1 MPYPNVKPEPDFGR
15 LETVFERRIPDRVP
29 FIELFLDE
37 EIMVAIREAP
47 FSDDPAA
54 RWGEMAELYLHLG
67 YDYMPAGTAFSFPLR
82 WVAAPD
88 TAALSRGQRDWV
100 DEARGTI
107 GTWEDFE
114 RYEWP
119 RPNDATFVPIEQA
132 ARALPEGMKLIP
144 LGPGGVLENVMWLMG
159 YQPMGYAM
167 ADEPELVQAM
177 FDRVGE
183 TLVELFGAM
192 ASHEAVGAVF
202 LGDDM
207 GFKTQPMV
215 SPEALRKYVFPW
227 QRRIGEAVHARGK
240 PFLLHACGNLES
252 VMDDLIDTVGIDGKH
267 SFEDV
272 IVPVAEA
279 KRRWG
284 DRIALLGGI
293 DLDFLTRADPAAV
306 RARTR
311 EVLEACMPGGGY
323 ALGTGN
329 SVANY
334 IPLEN
339 YLAMLDEGW
348 QSGRYA

>member
-1 MPYPNVKPEPDFGR
+1 MPYPHLKPEPDFGR
-15 LETVFERRIPDRVP
+15 LEAVFERRIPDRVP

-54 RWGEMAELYLHLG
+54 RWREMGELYFRLG
-67 YDYMPAGTAFSFPLR
+67 YDYMPAGPDFSFPHR
-82 WVAAPD
+82 GIAAPD
-88 TAALSRGQRDWV
+88 TAALSRGQRYWV
-100 DEARGTI
+100 EEARGTI
-107 GTWEDFE
+107 GTWEDFA

-119 RPNDATFVPIEQA
+119 RPKDETYAPIEQA
-132 ARALPEGMKLIP
+132 ARALPGGMKLISE
-144 LGPGGVLENVMWLMG
+144 GPGGVLENVMWIMG
-159 YQPMGYAM
+159 YQSMGYAM
-167 ADEPELVQAM
+167 ADEPDLVQAM

-183 TLVELFGAM
+183 TLVEVYSAIS
-192 ASHEAVGAVF
+192 SHESVGAVF

-207 GFKTQPMV
+207 GFKTQTMV

-227 QRRIGEAVHARGK
+227 QRRIGEAVHARGR

-252 VMDDLIDTVGIDGKH
+252 VMDDLIDTVGIDGRH

-272 IVPVAEA
+272 IMPVAEA

-293 DLDFLTRADPAAV
+293 DVDFLTRADPAAV
-306 RARTR
+306 QARTR

-334 IPLEN
+334 IPVEN

-348 QSGRYA
+348 RAGVYA